1 MNLKQLPRVQYDL
14 IRLAGGLDQV
24 TPTLLLPPGVARRA
38 ANFECGVNGGY
49 TRIAGYERFDGR
61 AKPHLAIYNILVCT
75 LTGSVAVGNTVTGLS
90 SAASGKVIALDGND
104 VVITREVG
112 AFLSG
117 EAIAVSSVNVGT
129 VDDVQG
135 VSPDGYT
142 DAVYRGL
149 AANDYRSDIQAVP
162 GIGAVRGVALYKGV
176 VYAWRNN
183 TDNLSTRMYKATAS
197 GWTQVALGKELSFTI
212 GKHTVNDGDVVVG
225 NTSGATA
232 TVTRVVLESGAWSS
246 NNAAGR
252 FIFASNTGTFQAGEH
267 IYVGATH
274 VANALAAESA
284 ITLAPSGRYEFVVG
298 NFGGGDENYRLYGC
312 DGKNRAFEFD
322 GTTFV
327 PIKSGMPN
335 DTPEHI
341 AVHKQH
347 LFLSFKSSLQFSSLG
362 YPYKWDPVFGAG
374 EIAMSAP
381 ITNLLVL
388 PGDQSSGALA
398 VYTRRDTSVL
408 YGTSEANFA
417 LSTFN
422 TGTGALAYTAQSMD
436 QAYVLDDRGIM
447 SLGTT
452 LNFGNFLPASLTMNL
467 RPFIEQRINLA
478 SASSVNREKGQYR
491 VFFSDGTAV
500 YMTVVNA
507 KLLGSMPI
515 QFADP
520 VVCCV
525 EGEDSSGRPVSF
537 FGSDNGVVYQMD
549 VGTSFDGEII
559 PASINLIYNS
569 MKSPRILKRFRKA
582 SVELA
587 GDYWAEIQF
596 GYDLG
601 YRNTQ
606 IPQGLDATYN
616 VDMRSS
622 YWDSMIWDNFVW
634 DGSDITPSEVEIEG
648 VAENIGIRVSS
659 TSNIVQP
666 FTVNTIIVH
675 YTLRRGIR

>member
-1 MNLKQLPRVQYDL
+1 MNLNQLPRVQYDL
-14 IRLAGGLDQV
+14 IRLGGGLDQV
-24 TPTLLLPPGVARRA
+24 TPTLILPPGFARRA
-38 ANFECGVNGGY
+38 ANFECNVNGGY

-61 AKPHLAIYNILVCT
+61 DKPSAAFYNILVCT
-75 LTGSVAVGNTVTGLS
+75 LTGSVAVGNTVQGLS
-90 SAASGKVIALDGND
+90 SAATGKVIAIDGGNLAL
-104 VVITREVG
+104 TREVG
-112 AFLSG
+112 TFVAG

-129 VDDVQG
+129 IDVLQG
-135 VSPDGYT
+135 VSGDGYT
-142 DAVYRGL
+142 DALYRSL
-149 AANDYRSDIQAVP
+149 AANEYRSSIQAVP
-162 GIGAVRGVALYKGV
+162 GAGPVRGVVIYKGD

-183 TDNLSTRMYKATAS
+183 VGNTMLGMYKSSSS
-197 GWTQVALGKELSFTI
+197 GWTAVPYYATFDFAVGTQEMFPGETI
-212 GKHTVNDGDVVVG
+212 VG
-225 NTSGATA
+225 HTSGATA
-232 TVTRVVLESGAWSS
+232 LLKAVVVTSGSWSTGD
-246 NNAAGR
+246 AAGYAV
-252 FIFASNTGTFQAGEH
+252 FTNMTGTPVTNEW
-267 IYVGATH
+267 IYIDGIKHAEYRGAY
-274 VANALAAESA
+274 
-284 ITLAPSGRYEFVVG
+284 APIAPLPNGRVEAVIA
-298 NFGGGDENYRLYGC
+298 NFGGSQNNKRIYWC
-312 DGKNRAFEFD
+312 DGVNTAFEFD
-322 GTTFV
+322 GETVV
-327 PIKSGMPN
+327 PIRTTMSP
-335 DTPEHI
+335 DAPTRV

-347 LFLSFKSSLQFSSLG
+347 LFLAFNHSLQFSGISN
-362 YPYKWDPVFGAG
+362 PFSWDPVLGAG
-374 EIAMSAP
+374 EIAMNDT
-381 ITNLLVL
+381 ITNLLAL

-398 VYTRRDTSVL
+398 VYTKSDTSVL
-408 YGTSEANFA
+408 YGTSSENFA

-422 TGTGALAYTAQSMD
+422 IGTGAYTYTAQSMD
-436 QAYVLDDRGIM
+436 QAYVLDDRGVM
-447 SLGTT
+447 SLGTS

-467 RPFIEQRINLA
+467 RPFIEPRITLA
-478 SASSVNREKGQYR
+478 CASSVNRDKGQYR

-500 YMTVVNA
+500 YMTVVNG

-520 VVCCV
+520 ALCCF
-525 EGEDSSGRPVSF
+525 EGEAANGRAVSF
-537 FGSDNGVVYQMD
+537 FGSNNGFVYQMD
-549 VGTSFDGEII
+549 VGTSFDGEAI

-596 GYDLG
+596 GCDLG

-648 VAENIGIRVSS
+648 VAENIGIRISS
-659 TSNIVQP
+659 NSDIVQP